1 LTSRTPTDTSTR
13 LLRTHPTPSDRTSLT
28 GSLATG
34 TDPRDEPVL
43 ISVVVPV
50 FNEEATLDVLF
61 SSLRDRLA
69 ALGVSYEVVLI
80 DDGSGD
86 RTGEMIAEMARRDSR
101 FRSVHFSRNF
111 GHQAAVTAGLHF
123 ARGSA
128 VIVMDADLQDPPEL
142 LGSMIARWREGF
154 HVVYAQRVK
163 RRAESAFKR
172 GVAFAY
178 YRLLQ
183 RLTDV
188 EIPADTGDFCLMDRR
203 VVDLLNRMPERN
215 RYLRGLRAWLG
226 FRQTA
231 VPFER
236 PPRYAGEPKYTFW
249 KSLALGING
258 IVSFSKVPLRVATYL
273 GLIASAIS
281 LVLTGWAVYQ
291 RVIGGAT
298 VRGWASTLVV
308 ILLLG
313 GAQLLMI
320 GVVGEYLSRIYDE
333 VKQRPMYVIAQLRG
347 FDTGD
352 DYVTTD
358 AAGAT
363 GDSSRAPNTEHSFER

>member
-1 LTSRTPTDTSTR
+1 VLVDDGSR
-13 LLRTHPTPSDRTSLT
+13 DRTS
-28 GSLATG
+28 
-34 TDPRDEPVL
+34 
-43 ISVVVPV
+43 
-50 FNEEATLDVLF
+50 
-61 SSLRDRLA
+61 
-69 ALGVSYEVVLI
+69 
-80 DDGSGD
+80 
-86 RTGEMIAEMARRDSR
+86 EMLAEMTRRDPR

-128 VIVMDADLQDPPEL
+128 VVVMDADLQDPPDL
-142 LGSMIARWREGF
+142 LATMIARWRDGY

-163 RRAESAFKR
+163 RHAEGALKR
-172 GVAFAY
+172 GIAFVY

-188 EIPADTGDFCLMDRR
+188 DIPADTGDFCLMDRR
-203 VVDLLNRMPERN
+203 VVDLLNQMPERN

-258 IVSFSKVPLRVATYL
+258 IVSFSKVPLRIATYL
-273 GLIASAIS
+273 GLVASGFSVVLIA
-281 LVLTGWAVYQ
+281 WAVYQ
-291 RVIGGAT
+291 RLVGGDT

-308 ILLLG
+308 VLLLG

-333 VKQRPMYVIAQLRG
+333 VKQRPMYVIGTVRG
-347 FDTGD
+347 FDGQSAGRD
-352 DYVTTD
+352 AYVTSD
-358 AAGAT
+358 VPRPGALT
-363 GDSSRAPNTEHSFER
+363 GSDTSFER

>member
-1 LTSRTPTDTSTR
+1 MIESPVTARPADVRADDR
-13 LLRTHPTPSDRTSLT
+13 LSEP
-28 GSLATG
+28 LAAG
-34 TDPRDEPVL
+34 TDARGEPVL
-43 ISVVVPV
+43 VSLVIPV
-50 FNEEATLDVLF
+50 YNEEATLDALF
-61 SSLRDRLA
+61 ATIRDRLSR
-69 ALGVSYEVVLI
+69 LDVSYEVVLI
-80 DDGSGD
+80 DDGSRD
-86 RTGEMIAEMARRDSR
+86 RTGEMIAEMTRRDHR

-123 ARGSA
+123 VRGSA
-128 VIVMDADLQDPPEL
+128 VVVMDADLQDPPEL
-142 LGSMIARWREGF
+142 LGSMIDRWREGY

-163 RRAESAFKR
+163 RHAEGVLKR
-172 GVAFAY
+172 GIAFAY

-231 VPFER
+231 VQFER
-236 PPRYAGEPKYTFW
+236 PPRIAGEPKYTFL
-249 KSLALGING
+249 KSLGLGING
-258 IVSFSKVPLRVATYL
+258 IVAFSRVPLRIATYL
-273 GLIASAIS
+273 GTTASAFSI
-281 LVLTGWAVYQ
+281 VLTIWAIYQ
-291 RVIGGAT
+291 RFVGNDT

-320 GVVGEYLSRIYDE
+320 GIVGEYLSRIYDE
-333 VKQRPMYVIAQLRG
+333 VKQRPMYVIGELRG
-347 FDTGD
+347 FDQTD
-352 DYVTTD
+352 DYLTQSTSRV
-358 AAGAT
+358 AAT
-363 GDSSRAPNTEHSFER
+363 NPPEPSFDR

>member
-1 LTSRTPTDTSTR
+1 MDTTARPTRSSPNE
-13 LLRTHPTPSDRTSLT
+13 LTPS
-28 GSLATG
+28 LASG
-34 TDPRDEPVL
+34 TDPRGEPVTL
-43 ISVVVPV
+43 SIVIPV
-50 FNEEATLDVLF
+50 FNEEATLDALF
-61 SSLRDRLA
+61 ATVRDRLA
-69 ALGVSYEVVLI
+69 ALDMSYEVVLI
-80 DDGSGD
+80 DDGSRD
-86 RTGEMIAEMARRDSR
+86 RTSEMIAEMTNRDSR
-101 FRSVHFSRNF
+101 FRSVSFSRNF

-128 VIVMDADLQDPPEL
+128 VVVMDADLQDPPEL
-142 LGSMIARWREGF
+142 LAEMIARWREGF

-163 RRAESAFKR
+163 RHAEGPLKR
-172 GVAFAY
+172 GIAYVY
-178 YRLLQ
+178 YRVLQ

-188 EIPADTGDFCLMDRR
+188 TIPADTGDFCLMDRR

-231 VPFER
+231 VKFER

-249 KSLALGING
+249 KSFALGING
-258 IVSFSKVPLRVATYL
+258 IVAFSKVPLRFATYL
-273 GLIASAIS
+273 GMLASALSI
-281 LVLTGWAVYQ
+281 VLTLWAVYQ
-291 RVIGGAT
+291 RLIGGDT

-333 VKQRPMYVIAQLRG
+333 VKQRPMYVIGELRG
-347 FDTGD
+347 FDRPT
-352 DYVTTD
+352 DYV
-358 AAGAT
+358 
-363 GDSSRAPNTEHSFER
+363 SSETARSNAVARSEPSFDR

>member
-1 LTSRTPTDTSTR
+1 MDRT
-13 LLRTHPTPSDRTSLT
+13 LRSPRTSLAST
-28 GSLATG
+28 EASTSLASG
-34 TDPRDEPVL
+34 TAPRGEPVTL
-43 ISVVVPV
+43 SLVIPV
-50 FNEEATLDVLF
+50 FNEEAVLDALF
-61 SSLRDRLA
+61 TTLRDRLA
-69 ALGVSYEVVLI
+69 SLDVSYEVVLI
-80 DDGSGD
+80 DDGSRD
-86 RTGEMIAEMARRDSR
+86 RTGEMIAEMTSRDPR

-111 GHQAAVTAGLHF
+111 GHQAAVTAGMHF

-128 VIVMDADLQDPPEL
+128 VVVMDADLQDPPEL
-142 LGSMIARWREGF
+142 LASMIERWREGF

-163 RRAESAFKR
+163 RHAEGALKR
-172 GVAFAY
+172 GIAFAY

-231 VPFER
+231 VQFER

-249 KSLALGING
+249 KSLTLGING
-258 IVSFSKVPLRVATYL
+258 VVAFSKVPLRLATYL
-273 GLIASAIS
+273 GLVASALS
-281 LVLTGWAVYQ
+281 VVLIVWAFYQ
-291 RVIGGAT
+291 RLVGGDT

-333 VKQRPMYVIAQLRG
+333 VKQRPMYVIGELRG
-347 FDTGD
+347 FDGPS
-352 DYVTTD
+352 DYVSAGVPHPAP
-358 AAGAT
+358 AARSEPAFH
-363 GDSSRAPNTEHSFER
+363 R

>member
-1 LTSRTPTDTSTR
+1 VPPSTSSAPNDLTP
-13 LLRTHPTPSDRTSLT
+13 P
-28 GSLATG
+28 LAG
-34 TDPRDEPVL
+34 TTEPRGEPVL
-43 ISVVVPV
+43 LSLVIPV
-50 FNEEATLDVLF
+50 FNEEATLDALF
-61 SSLRDRLA
+61 TTLRERLT
-69 ALGVSYEVVLI
+69 ALAISHEVVLI
-80 DDGSGD
+80 DDGSRD
-86 RTGEMIAEMARRDSR
+86 RTGEMIAEMTRRDPR

-128 VIVMDADLQDPPEL
+128 VIVMDADLQDPPQL
-142 LGSMIARWREGF
+142 LASMIERWREGY

-163 RRAESAFKR
+163 RHAEGVFKR
-172 GVAFAY
+172 GVAFIY

-188 EIPADTGDFCLMDRR
+188 DIPADTGDFCLMDRR

-231 VPFER
+231 VQFER

-249 KSLALGING
+249 KSLALGVNG
-258 IVSFSKVPLRVATYL
+258 IVAFSKVPLRLATYL
-273 GLIASAIS
+273 GVVASATSI
-281 LVLTGWAVYQ
+281 VLAAWAFYQ
-291 RVIGGAT
+291 RLVGGDT

-333 VKQRPMYVIAQLRG
+333 VKQRPMYVIGELRG
-347 FDTGD
+347 FDGPD
-352 DYVTTD
+352 DYVSST
-358 AAGAT
+358 AASAT
-363 GDSSRAPNTEHSFER
+363 GARSEPSFDR

>member
-1 LTSRTPTDTSTR
+1 MDTSTR
-13 LLRTHPTPSDRTSLT
+13 QTRSSASAELTPS
-28 GSLATG
+28 LASG
-34 TDPRDEPVL
+34 TEPRGEPVTL
-43 ISVVVPV
+43 SVVIPV
-50 FNEEATLDVLF
+50 FNEEATLDALF
-61 SSLRDRLA
+61 TTIRDRLA
-69 ALGVSYEVVLI
+69 SLGTTYEIVLV
-80 DDGSGD
+80 DDGSRD
-86 RTGEMIAEMARRDSR
+86 RTGEMIAEMTRRDPR

-128 VIVMDADLQDPPEL
+128 VVVMDADLQDPPEL
-142 LGSMIARWREGF
+142 LASMLERWRQGF

-163 RRAESAFKR
+163 RHAEGALKR
-172 GVAFAY
+172 GIAFLY

-188 EIPADTGDFCLMDRR
+188 SIPADTGDFCLMDRR

-249 KSLALGING
+249 KSLALGVNG
-258 IVSFSKVPLRVATYL
+258 IVSFSKVPLRFATYL
-273 GLIASAIS
+273 GMIASAMSVGLI
-281 LVLTGWAVYQ
+281 VWAFYQ
-291 RVIGGAT
+291 RLIGGDT

-313 GAQLLMI
+313 GVQLLMI

-333 VKQRPMYVIAQLRG
+333 VKQRPMYVIGELRG
-347 FDTGD
+347 FDPAD
-352 DYVTTD
+352 DYVTPDGGRPRAT
-358 AAGAT
+358 AG
-363 GDSSRAPNTEHSFER
+363 SEPSFDR

>member
-1 LTSRTPTDTSTR
+1 MDTSTR
-13 LLRTHPTPSDRTSLT
+13 PTRSSASAELTPS
-28 GSLATG
+28 LASG
-34 TDPRDEPVL
+34 TEPRGEPVTL
-43 ISVVVPV
+43 SVVIPV
-50 FNEEATLDVLF
+50 FNEEATLDALF
-61 SSLRDRLA
+61 TSIRDRLA
-69 ALGVSYEVVLI
+69 PLGITYEIVLV
-80 DDGSGD
+80 DDGSRD
-86 RTGEMIAEMARRDSR
+86 RTGEMIAEMTRRDPR

-128 VIVMDADLQDPPEL
+128 VVVMDADLQDPPEL
-142 LGSMIARWREGF
+142 LASMLERWRQGF

-163 RRAESAFKR
+163 RHAEGALKR
-172 GVAFAY
+172 GIAFLY

-188 EIPADTGDFCLMDRR
+188 SIPADTGDFCLMDRR

-231 VPFER
+231 VQFER

-249 KSLALGING
+249 KSLALGVNG
-258 IVSFSKVPLRVATYL
+258 IVSFSKVPLRFATYL
-273 GLIASAIS
+273 GMIASAMSVGLII
-281 LVLTGWAVYQ
+281 WAFYQ
-291 RVIGGAT
+291 RLIGGDT

-313 GAQLLMI
+313 GVQLLMI

-333 VKQRPMYVIAQLRG
+333 VKQRPMYVIGELRG
-347 FDTGD
+347 FDAAT
-352 DYVTTD
+352 DYVSPD
-358 AAGAT
+358 GGRPRAT
-363 GDSSRAPNTEHSFER
+363 ADSEPSFDR

>member
-1 LTSRTPTDTSTR
+1 ML
-13 LLRTHPTPSDRTSLT
+13 SL
-28 GSLATG
+28 
-34 TDPRDEPVL
+34 V
-43 ISVVVPV
+43 IPV
-50 FNEEATLDVLF
+50 FNEEATLDALF
-61 SSLRDRLA
+61 TTIRDRLA
-69 ALGVSYEVVLI
+69 TLAASYEVVLI
-80 DDGSGD
+80 DDGSRD
-86 RTGEMIAEMARRDSR
+86 RTSEMLAEMTRRDTR

-128 VIVMDADLQDPPEL
+128 VVVMDADLQDPPEL
-142 LGSMIARWREGF
+142 LAAMIDRWREGY
-154 HVVYAQRVK
+154 HVVYAQRAK
-163 RRAESAFKR
+163 RHAESAIKR
-172 GVAFAY
+172 GIAFAY

-188 EIPADTGDFCLMDRR
+188 QIPADTGDFCLMDRR

-249 KSLALGING
+249 KSLALGVNG
-258 IVSFSKVPLRVATYL
+258 IVAFSKVPLRVATYL
-273 GLIASAIS
+273 GIIAAALS
-281 LVLTGWAVYQ
+281 LVLTGWAIYQ
-291 RVIGGAT
+291 RLVGGDT

-313 GAQLLMI
+313 GVQLLMI

-333 VKQRPMYVIAQLRG
+333 VKQRPMYVIGELRG
-347 FDTGD
+347 FDGPS
-352 DYVTTD
+352 DYL
-358 AAGAT
+358 
-363 GDSSRAPNTEHSFER
+363 SRDVDRSPAVARSEPSYDR

>member
-1 LTSRTPTDTSTR
+1 MRTQPTS
-13 LLRTHPTPSDRTSLT
+13 SDRTSLT
-28 GSLATG
+28 GTLAAG

-43 ISVVVPV
+43 ISIVIPV
-50 FNEEATLDVLF
+50 FNEEATLDMLF
-61 SSLRDRLA
+61 SSLRDGLA
-69 ALGVSYEVVLI
+69 TLGVSYEIVLI
-80 DDGSGD
+80 DDGSRD
-86 RTGEMIAEMARRDSR
+86 RTSEMIAEMTRRDAR

-142 LGSMIARWREGF
+142 LASMIARWREGF

-163 RRAESAFKR
+163 RHAEGAFKR

-178 YRLLQ
+178 YRILQ

-203 VVDLLNRMPERN
+203 VVDLLNLLPERN
-215 RYLRGLRAWLG
+215 RFLRGLRAWLG

-236 PPRYAGEPKYTFW
+236 PPRYAGNPKYTFW

-273 GLIASAIS
+273 GLIASTIS
-281 LVLTGWAVYQ
+281 LVLTAWAVYQ
-291 RVIGGAT
+291 RVVGGDT

-333 VKQRPMYVIAQLRG
+333 VKQRPMYVVEQLRG
-347 FDTGD
+347 FDSGS
-352 DYVTTD
+352 DYVITD
-358 AAGAT
+358 APGST
-363 GDSSRAPNTEHSFER
+363 GGSARTTSTEHSFER

>member
-1 LTSRTPTDTSTR
+1 MDTSQQSLRAASASGEPSPPLTSGAA
-13 LLRTHPTPSDRTSLT
+13 LR
-28 GSLATG
+28 G
-34 TDPRDEPVL
+34 EPVVL
-43 ISVVVPV
+43 SVVVPV
-50 FNEEATLDVLF
+50 YNEDATLGTLF
-61 SSLRDRLA
+61 TSLRDRLA
-69 ALGVSYEVVLI
+69 TVDLSYEVLLV
-80 DDGSGD
+80 DDGSRD
-86 RTGEMIAEMARRDSR
+86 RTDEMIAEITRRDAR

-128 VIVMDADLQDPPEL
+128 VVVMDADLQDPPEL
-142 LGSMIARWREGF
+142 LASMIAKWREGF

-163 RRAESAFKR
+163 RHAEGALKR
-172 GVAFAY
+172 GIAFAY

-231 VPFER
+231 VQFER
-236 PPRYAGEPKYTFW
+236 PPRHAGEPKYTFW
-249 KSLALGING
+249 KSLALGVNG
-258 IVSFSKVPLRVATYL
+258 VVAFSKVPLRLATYL
-273 GLIASAIS
+273 GVVASGLSI
-281 LVLTGWAVYQ
+281 VLTAWAVYQ
-291 RVIGGAT
+291 RFVGGDT

-320 GVVGEYLSRIYDE
+320 GVAGEYLSRIYDE
-333 VKQRPMYVIAQLRG
+333 VKQRPMYVISELRG
-347 FDTGD
+347 FGTPS
-352 DYVTTD
+352 DYVSGD
-358 AAGAT
+358 ASYP
-363 GDSSRAPNTEHSFER
+363 DSVARSEPVLNR

>member
-1 LTSRTPTDTSTR
+1 VPPSTSPPPNELTSP
-13 LLRTHPTPSDRTSLT
+13 
-28 GSLATG
+28 LAG
-34 TDPRDEPVL
+34 TTEPRGEPVL
-43 ISVVVPV
+43 LSLVIPV
-50 FNEEATLDVLF
+50 FNEEATLDALF
-61 SSLRDRLA
+61 ADVRQRLA
-69 ALGVSYEVVLI
+69 GLDVSYEVVLI
-80 DDGSGD
+80 DDGSRD
-86 RTGEMIAEMARRDSR
+86 RTGEMLAAMTRRDAR

-128 VIVMDADLQDPPEL
+128 VVVMDADLQDPPEL
-142 LGSMIARWREGF
+142 LAAMVERWREGY

-163 RRAESAFKR
+163 RHAEGVFKR

-188 EIPADTGDFCLMDRR
+188 DIPADTGDFCLMDRR

-231 VPFER
+231 VQFER

-249 KSLALGING
+249 KSLGLGVNG
-258 IVSFSKVPLRVATYL
+258 IVAFSKVPLRLATYL
-273 GLIASAIS
+273 GVLASGMSI
-281 LVLTGWAVYQ
+281 VLTAWAVYQ
-291 RVIGGAT
+291 RLVGGDT

-333 VKQRPMYVIAQLRG
+333 VKQRPMYVIGELRG
-347 FDTGD
+347 FEGAG
-352 DYVTTD
+352 DYVSLDPARSQHVTVRSD
-358 AAGAT
+358 PPF
-363 GDSSRAPNTEHSFER
+363 DR

>member
-1 LTSRTPTDTSTR
+1 MDTSTR
-13 LLRTHPTPSDRTSLT
+13 SPRTSSAST
-28 GSLATG
+28 DSPSLAAG
-34 TDPRDEPVL
+34 TTPRGESVLVSLVIPVY
-43 ISVVVPV
+43 
-50 FNEEATLDVLF
+50 NEEATLDTLF
-61 SSLRDRLA
+61 TTLHERLA
-69 ALGVSYEVVLI
+69 TLGISYEVILV
-80 DDGSGD
+80 DDGSRD
-86 RTGEMIAEMARRDSR
+86 RTAEMIAEMTRRDPR
-101 FRSVHFSRNF
+101 YRSVHFSRNF
-111 GHQAAVTAGLHF
+111 GNQAAVTAGLHF

-128 VIVMDADLQDPPEL
+128 VVVMDADLQDPPEL
-142 LGSMIARWREGF
+142 LESMIARWREGN

-163 RRAESAFKR
+163 RHAEGAVKR
-172 GVAFAY
+172 GIAFAY

-226 FRQTA
+226 FKQTA
-231 VPFER
+231 VQFER

-249 KSLALGING
+249 KSLALGVNG
-258 IVSFSKVPLRVATYL
+258 IVAFSKVPLRFATYL
-273 GLIASAIS
+273 GLAASALSI
-281 LVLTGWAVYQ
+281 VLTLWAVYQ
-291 RVIGGAT
+291 RVIGGDT

-333 VKQRPMYVIAQLRG
+333 VKQRPMYVIGELRG
-347 FDTGD
+347 FDGEGGHA
-352 DYVTTD
+352 DYVSRD
-358 AAGAT
+358 VARPAT
-363 GDSSRAPNTEHSFER
+363 MARSEPSFDR